1 MNRLL
6 LLLVVCSLLPAAR
19 ADHRDERPRNDDRR
33 ERGPR
38 VIVYQH
44 ADYRGN
50 ALVLYPG
57 DTLENLANMA
67 FEDGGRLND
76 SISSI
81 RVEEGAEIYVYE
93 DARFRG
99 SAMRL
104 TENARDLTGRPVPD
118 DPRASWNDRISSLRV
133 ESARRND
140 NRNDNRGD
148 SRRENPDIIIK
159 KVFIELLDREPNAN
173 DLRRYRGLIIDQGWT
188 EQMFRD
194 QMRHGDEFR
203 REGAERIVRRA
214 YRDVLGREPDANGL
228 NQYRRAVLEKDWTE
242 GDVRDD
248 LRRSQEYRKKTGG
261 R

>member
-6 LLLVVCSLLPAAR
+6 LLLVVCSLVPAAR
-19 ADHRDERPRNDDRR
+19 ADHRDDRSRNDDRR

-50 ALVLYPG
+50 ALELYPG
-57 DTLENLANMA
+57 DSLENLANMT

-104 TENARDLTGRPVPD
+104 TENVRDLTGRPVPD

-133 ESARRND
+133 ERVRRND
-140 NRNDNRGD
+140 N
-148 SRRENPDIIIK
+148 RRENPDIIIK
-159 KVFIELLDREPNAN
+159 QVFIELLDREPTSD

-188 EQMFRD
+188 GQMLRE

-214 YRDVLGREPDANGL
+214 YRDVLGREPDPSGL